1 MITVDITDGDYKIN
15 QNGYLNKIAIT
26 VYDNTYTI
34 LHQWETKAN
43 QIGIGGGK
51 IIVAP
56 LVRIVAQQALRRS
69 RAKT

>member
-15 QNGYLNKIAIT
+15 QNGHLDKIAIT

-34 LHQWETKAN
+34 LHQWETKDS

-56 LVRIVAQQALRRS
+56 LGRIVAQQALRRS
-69 RAKT
+69 GAKT